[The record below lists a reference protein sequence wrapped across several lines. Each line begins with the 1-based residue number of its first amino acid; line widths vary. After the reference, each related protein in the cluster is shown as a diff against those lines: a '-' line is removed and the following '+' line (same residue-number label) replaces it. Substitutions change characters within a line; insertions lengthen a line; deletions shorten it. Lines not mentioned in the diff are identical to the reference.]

1 MILTAAQVRQAC
13 ALLRWS
19 SPKLSRAARVPYDVA
34 RKART
39 DEGMLTLPSMDVG
52 MIHAA
57 LEKAGIQF
65 EADAEGRT
73 NAVLAK
79 SEPRIMPG
87 APDRLI
93 LRWLARRTEETASSI
108 GAVYGMALDEV
119 RAHLASLGGEG
130 LVVSRSDE
138 SVNPPRRLFQV
149 TAEGHRA
156 IGAGDERSTT

>member
-1 MILTAAQVRQAC
+1 MTLTAAQVRQAC
-13 ALLRWS
+13 VLLRWS
-19 SPKLSRAARVPYDVA
+19 SPRLSRTARVPYDVA
-34 RKART
+34 RKARS
-39 DEGMLTLPSMDVG
+39 DVSMPTLSSMDVEA
-52 MIHAA
+52 IRAA
-57 LEKAGIQF
+57 LEKAGVQF
-65 EADAEGRT
+65 EVDAEGQL
-73 NAVLAK
+73 NPVLAK
-79 SEPRIMPG
+79 SEPRMMPG

-130 LVVSRSDE
+130 FVTSRSDE

-156 IGAGDERSTT
+156 IGSRNAVSEG